1 MELSKGMLGLIL
13 HEKPSGVILSL
24 RNSKGKYAS
33 VLAKETNC
41 TYTHILKVLNQL
53 QEFGVVKFKKQGR
66 TKIVE
71 LTEKGVDVAHELEG
85 LVRQLEKASEEKTRT
100 VQETTEQQL

>member
-1 MELSKGMLGLIL
+1 MELDKGITGLVL
-13 HEKPSGVILSL
+13 HEKPAGVLLSL
-24 RNSKGKYAS
+24 KGSKGKYAS

-53 QEFGVVKFKKQGR
+53 QEFGVVSFKKQGR

-71 LTEKGVDVAHELEG
+71 LTEKGMDIAHELEG
-85 LVRQLEKASEEKTRT
+85 LVRQLERVYEEKKE
-100 VQETTEQQL
+100 VL

>member
-1 MELSKGMLGLIL
+1 MKLDEGMAGLIL
-13 HEKPSGVILSL
+13 HEKPAGVILSL

-33 VLAKETNC
+33 ILAKETNC

-53 QEFGVVKFKKQGR
+53 QDYGVVQFKKEGR

-71 LTEKGVDVAHELEG
+71 LTEKGIDIAHELEG
-85 LVRQLEKASEEKTRT
+85 LVRQLEKASEEKTG
-100 VQETTEQQL
+100 QEDAEQL